1 MERVFD
7 SKVFGG
13 GSAWVTRMA
22 EAARDWWARSKQWR
36 EFDDLAAEGMLDSVL
51 EDIGLSRGE
60 IPTVMHAFPRSGRR
74 HEDMMRWT
82 GVDPERL
89 PPTADIREAQWL
101 CIRCGA
107 AKECD
112 AWRGL
117 PESQRGAPTFC
128 PNIETFERIRA
139 WQHRTA
145 SHHEATTVDA

>member
-7 SKVFGG
+7 TKLSGD
-13 GSAWVTRMA
+13 SATWVARMA
-22 EAARDWWARSKQWR
+22 QAVHDWWARTKQWR

-51 EDIGLSRGE
+51 DDIGLQRGE

-74 HEDMMRWT
+74 HADMMRWA

-112 AWRGL
+112 SWRAS

-128 PNIETFERIRA
+128 PNIETFARVRA
-139 WQHRTA
+139 WQQRAAAHEGARA
-145 SHHEATTVDA
+145 STV